1 MLDTSARLLKLLSLL
16 QTRRMWSGAEL
27 AERLQVSGRT
37 VRNDIDR
44 LRELGY
50 PVDATRGGQGGYQL
64 GAGAELPPLLL
75 DDEEAVAIVLALSVA
90 QASGVAGTEEASSR
104 ALGKIQQVLP
114 TRLRRR
120 VDALRAFAVRVP
132 AEGERP
138 VVEGE
143 TLALLAN
150 ACRDHELLRLFYR
163 KHDGSETRRMV
174 EPHRLVAWGD
184 RWYLIAWDLEQNDW
198 RTWRADRIERLE
210 PTGRLFREREL
221 PDPDITAYV
230 SRNVARAAWRY
241 VAHIEI
247 DAPADEVR
255 QSIDTTVG
263 FVTPLSAGRCVLESG
278 ADSLWTIA
286 VWCAALERDF
296 RVLDPPELVDY
307 IELLANRYAR
317 AALASSPRCEPAAI
331 PSPVT
336 R

>member
-1 MLDTSARLLKLLSLL
+1 MLDTSARLLKLLSLF
-16 QTRRMWSGAEL
+16 QTRKTWRGSDL

-64 GAGAELPPLLL
+64 GAGADLPPLLL

-90 QASGVAGTEEASSR
+90 QSSGVAGTEEASMR

-120 VDALRAFAVRVP
+120 VDALRAFAVRVQP
-132 AEGERP
+132 EGEGP
-138 VVEGE
+138 IVESE

-150 ACRDHELLRLFYR
+150 ACRDHEVLRLLYR

-184 RWYLIAWDLEQNDW
+184 RWYLIAWDLERNDW
-198 RTWRADRIERLE
+198 RTLRADRIGRLD
-210 PTGRLFREREL
+210 PTGRLFQERAL
-221 PDPDITAYV
+221 PDADITAYV
-230 SRNVARAAWRY
+230 SRNAARAAWRY

-255 QSIDTTVG
+255 RDIDSQVG
-263 FVTPLSAGRCVLESG
+263 TISPLPNGRCVLESG
-278 ADSLWTIA
+278 ADTLWTIA
-286 VWCAALERDF
+286 VWCAAFDRDF
-296 RVLDPPELVDY
+296 RVLDSPELIDY
-307 IELLANRYAR
+307 VRLLADRYAR
-317 AALASSPRCEPAAI
+317 AASKA
-331 PSPVT
+331 
-336 R
+336 

>member
-1 MLDTSARLLKLLSLL
+1 MRKTWTGS
-16 QTRRMWSGAEL
+16 EL
-27 AERLQVSGRT
+27 ADRLQVSGRT

-50 PVDATRGGQGGYQL
+50 PVDATRGGHGGYQL
-64 GAGAELPPLLL
+64 GAGADLPPLLL
-75 DDEEAVAIVLALSVA
+75 DDEEAVAIVLALSVS
-90 QASGVAGTEEASSR
+90 QSSGVAGTEEASAR

-132 AEGERP
+132 PEGERP
-138 VVEGE
+138 SVGSE

-150 ACRDHELLRLFYR
+150 ACRDHEVLRLFYR

-184 RWYLIAWDLEQNDW
+184 RWYLVAWDINRDDW
-198 RTWRADRIERLE
+198 RTWRADRIVRID

-247 DAPADEVR
+247 DAPAEEVR
-255 QSIDTTVG
+255 RDIDSAVG
-263 FVTPLSAGRCVLESG
+263 VVTPLPNGRCVLEAG
-278 ADSLWTIA
+278 ADNLWTIA
-286 VWCAALERDF
+286 VWCAAFDRDF
-296 RVLDPPELVDY
+296 RVLDPPELVAY
-307 IELLANRYAR
+307 VRLLAERYAR
-317 AALASSPRCEPAAI
+317 AAGS
-331 PSPVT
+331 V
-336 R
+336 

>member
-1 MLDTSARLLKLLSLL
+1 MLETSARLLKLLSLL
-16 QTRRMWSGAEL
+16 QMRRTWTGSQL

-64 GAGAELPPLLL
+64 GAGADLPPLLL

-90 QASGVAGTEEASSR
+90 RSSGVAGTEEASMR

-120 VDALRAFAVRVP
+120 VEALRAFAVRVP
-132 AEGERP
+132 TDRTSQDVSAD
-138 VVEGE
+138 

-150 ACRDHELLRLFYR
+150 ACRDHEAQRISYR
-163 KHDGSETRRMV
+163 KYDGTSTRRMI

-184 RWYLIAWDLEQNDW
+184 RWYLIAWDPERNDW

-210 PTGRLFREREL
+210 PTGRLFHERNL

-230 SRNVARAAWRY
+230 ARNVARAAWRY
-241 VAHIEI
+241 VARIEI
-247 DAPADEVR
+247 DAPAEVVSER
-255 QSIDTTVG
+255 LDVAVG
-263 FVTPLSAGRCVLESG
+263 TVTPLPDGRCLLESG

-286 VWCAALERDF
+286 VWCAALDLDF
-296 RVLDPPELVDY
+296 HVAGPPELVEY
-307 IELLANRYAR
+307 VRLLANRYAR
-317 AALASSPRCEPAAI
+317 AT
-331 PSPVT
+331 V
-336 R
+336 

>member
-1 MLDTSARLLKLLSLL
+1 MTSRSVTSSRLLKLLSLL
-16 QTRRMWSGAEL
+16 QTRKSWSGSEL

-90 QASGVAGTEEASSR
+90 QSSGVAGTEDASAR
-104 ALGKIQQVLP
+104 ALSKIQQVLP

-138 VVEGE
+138 VVDSE

-150 ACRDHELLRLFYR
+150 ACRDHETLRLFYR

-184 RWYLIAWDLEQNDW
+184 RWYLIAWDLERNDW
-198 RTWRADRIERLE
+198 RTWRADRIGRLD

-221 PDPDITAYV
+221 PDPDITAYI

-247 DAPADEVR
+247 DAPAEDVR
-255 QSIDTTVG
+255 RDIDAAVG
-263 FVTPLSAGRCVLESG
+263 TVTPLSDGRCVLEAG
-278 ADSLWTIA
+278 ADTLWTIA
-286 VWCAALERDF
+286 VWCAALDRDF
-296 RVLDPPELVDY
+296 RVLDPPELIDY
-307 IELLANRYAR
+307 VRLLADRYAR
-317 AALASSPRCEPAAI
+317 ASS
-331 PSPVT
+331 SSS
-336 R
+336 